1 MKGGEAPA
9 AAPGADS
16 VPPPSEAESAPAF
29 SPAIHD
35 PHRASFF
42 CSQRDDPNRPETS
55 AGVDLGFD
63 RAFENKTL
71 PNSLKPSCA
80 TFSRSEEPLFPSP
93 ICQAGQFYC
102 WEQKQMMQS
111 TYTEPAGG
119 VVEPSVSGVSWAA
132 VAAGAVASC
141 ALTLVLL
148 SLGTGLGL
156 SAVSPW
162 GDAGVSTTTFKI
174 GTGLYFIV
182 MAMISSAI
190 GGYIAGRLRTK
201 WTGVHTDEVYF
212 RDTAHGF
219 LAWAFAS
226 VLGAVLLASPAS
238 SLIGGAASGA
248 TQAAAG
254 AAQSSPMDGYVDTLL
269 RPDTA
274 QPSAN
279 PQDSRGEL
287 VRLFTTSFH
296 NGSDLAPADRT
307 YVAKVVS
314 ARTGLAQPEAEKRVT
329 EVTNQVKSD
338 LDKARKNAARL
349 ALWLTAS
356 LIIGAF
362 SASLAA
368 TEGGGL
374 RDGTWGNKSLR
385 VRTNPT

>member
-1 MKGGEAPA
+1 
-9 AAPGADS
+9 
-16 VPPPSEAESAPAF
+16 
-29 SPAIHD
+29 
-35 PHRASFF
+35 
-42 CSQRDDPNRPETS
+42 
-55 AGVDLGFD
+55 
-63 RAFENKTL
+63 
-71 PNSLKPSCA
+71 
-80 TFSRSEEPLFPSP
+80 
-93 ICQAGQFYC
+93 
-102 WEQKQMMQS
+102 MMQS
-111 TYTEPAGG
+111 TTPAPVAGL
-119 VVEPSVSGVSWAA
+119 VEPSVSGVSWAA
-132 VAAGAVASC
+132 VLAGAVASC

-148 SLGTGLGL
+148 ALAT
-156 SAVSPW
+156 SAISPW
-162 GDAGVSTTTFKI
+162 GNAGVSATTFKI

-201 WTGVHTDEVYF
+201 WTGLHTDEVYF

-238 SLIGGAASGA
+238 SLVGGAASGA
-248 TQAAAG
+248 TQAAANS
-254 AAQSSPMDGYVDTLL
+254 AQSSGPMDGYVDTLL
-269 RPDTA
+269 RSDTA
-274 QPSAN
+274 QSSAN

-287 VRLFTTSFH
+287 VRLFTTSFR
-296 NGSDLAPADRT
+296 NGNDMAPADRT

-314 ARTGLAQPEAEKRVT
+314 ARTGLPPPEAEKRVT

-338 LDKARKNAARL
+338 LDKARKNAAQL

-385 VRTNPT
+385 FRTNQT